1 MQLQAAPF
9 AVPGYDAASL
19 TSAFSAIQQHWPS
32 STHALRVAVFNAG
45 YGVWK
50 PFLQITDEEV
60 AEALD
65 TNVRAAFAFS
75 KLAITAFKANDLD
88 AVGKRGALIFTGATA
103 SWRGNKTTSAFA
115 AGKFGLRA
123 LSQSLNKEFGRENI
137 HVRLITNLR
146 NLPLICSCV
155 CCRLLMYALIYCL
168 YLIEMTYIKHNKRP
182 LLTAVS
188 VIS

>member
-9 AVPGYDAASL
+9 AVPGYDVASL

-155 CCRLLMYALIYCL
+155 VGCSCM
-168 YLIEMTYIKHNKRP
+168 H
-182 LLTAVS
+182 
-188 VIS
+188 